1 MGFEFERVTPEA
13 VGIPSAAILE
23 TMKALDAAG
32 IELHTMK
39 LLRHGKVC
47 AEACWAPYAEDI
59 PHALFSLTKSFTSTA
74 IGFAVQEGLLSLDE
88 KLVDLFPTLLPENPS
103 ENLKKCTVRHLL
115 MMGCGHETEI
125 SNLGMGDMS
134 WEETFIK
141 NEFVYEPGTKFMY
154 NTAGTNMLCAIL
166 KLKTGLS
173 LTEFLTPRL
182 YEPLEITGEMLMVT
196 LPDGIDGG
204 GFGYKQTIG
213 NLAKFAQFA
222 ANKGSWQGKQLLNA
236 EWFEMAFSKQIRND
250 DSGNPSPDWQQGYGF
265 QFWRCQPEGVV
276 RGDGAFGQYAII
288 MQKQDAVLVFNSAE
302 IDMQPALSVI
312 WEKLLPAMADAA
324 LPENTEDSSH
334 LRHYLENARI
344 TTMHSARVPAA
355 ETLISSVKLVPDE
368 KYPLLTT
375 IIGGVGRLKP
385 ESGELKSLRFD
396 IAPHG
401 EAFLHVEESEGNYKL
416 NLGMESEFVRT
427 DVRGEPFAANARM
440 RAQNKLEFEIR
451 NLRTL
456 SGTRFIVKFGADKAE
471 VSADSSLPLFG
482 GLSEP
487 PKPLMTFGYEGDTD
501 KMKALQNQ
509 L

>member
-1 MGFEFERVTPEA
+1 
-13 VGIPSAAILE
+13 
-23 TMKALDAAG
+23 
-32 IELHTMK
+32 
-39 LLRHGKVC
+39 
-47 AEACWAPYAEDI
+47 
-59 PHALFSLTKSFTSTA
+59 
-74 IGFAVQEGLLSLDE
+74 
-88 KLVDLFPTLLPENPS
+88 
-103 ENLKKCTVRHLL
+103 
-115 MMGCGHETEI
+115 
-125 SNLGMGDMS
+125 
-134 WEETFIK
+134 
-141 NEFVYEPGTKFMY
+141 
-154 NTAGTNMLCAIL
+154 
-166 KLKTGLS
+166 
-173 LTEFLTPRL
+173 
-182 YEPLEITGEMLMVT
+182 
-196 LPDGIDGG
+196 
-204 GFGYKQTIG
+204 
-213 NLAKFAQFA
+213 
-222 ANKGSWQGKQLLNA
+222 
-236 EWFEMAFSKQIRND
+236 
-250 DSGNPSPDWQQGYGF
+250 
-265 QFWRCQPEGVV
+265 
-276 RGDGAFGQYAII
+276 
-288 MQKQDAVLVFNSAE
+288 
-302 IDMQPALSVI
+302 
-312 WEKLLPAMADAA
+312 MADAA